1 MFDELLN
8 GTTPVVSNSFAVNA
22 AGALDKRQQQ
32 NATQS
37 TTTTVAADTPPLIIQ
52 ITPETTSQAPTQA
65 SILMATKN
73 INQAE
78 TNKEN
83 AHVEEDEFI
92 NIFKHRWTKDHPL
105 EQVIRNPSQLTR
117 TRRQPETDAEM
128 CMFALTVSQTE
139 PKNIKEAMADSE
151 WIEAMQEELHQ
162 VNRLDVCE
170 LVDKPL
176 CKNVINMKWLLKNKR
191 DEENTVIHN
200 KARLVAK
207 GYN

>member
-22 AGALDKRQQQ
+22 AGAPDKRQQQ

-52 ITPETTSQAPTQA
+52 KTSETT
-65 SILMATKN
+65 
-73 INQAE
+73 
-78 TNKEN
+78 
-83 AHVEEDEFI
+83 
-92 NIFKHRWTKDHPL
+92 KHRWTKDHLL
-105 EQVIRNPSQLTR
+105 EQVIENPSQLTR
-117 TRRQPETDAEM
+117 TRRQPETNGEM

-191 DEENTVIHN
+191 DEENTPDGFVDLHHPDKVYCIK
-200 KARLVAK
+200 KALYGLKQAPK
-207 GYN
+207 A